1 MAKDLLSGTGG
12 LTIGG
17 LNTDLAAIAASGTA
31 AGMAIPGFSAA
42 LGAKAAGQTG
52 NTYQITIQAGV
63 GDKVAIGKQVVEVL
77 QAYEKQ
83 LGGIP
88 IKVK

>member
-1 MAKDLLSGTGG
+1 
-12 LTIGG
+12 
-17 LNTDLAAIAASGTA
+17 
-31 AGMAIPGFSAA
+31 MAIPGVSAA
-42 LGAKAAGQTG
+42 LTATAGKAG
-52 NTYQITIQAGV
+52 NTYQITVHAGV